1 MFCYGSANFA
11 NDIWIEQVVKRGW
24 TSWEIPNVVQ
34 PRVTVA
40 WSLIVIAAVI
50 LWALWTRLVHWD
62 PDEESPLRTQS
73 DRLPAR
79 R

>member
-1 MFCYGSANFA
+1 
-11 NDIWIEQVVKRGW
+11 
-24 TSWEIPNVVQ
+24 VQ

-40 WSLIVIAAVI
+40 WGLIVIAAVI
-50 LWALWTRLVHWD
+50 LWALGTRLVDWD
-62 PDEESPLRTQS
+62 PDEESALRTQS